1 MNRIVVMGVS
11 GCGKTSLGSKL
22 AQRLGGRFVDGDD
35 LHPPENRAKM
45 AAGQPLDDVDRA
57 PWLGLVGKTLAA
69 SDGPVIV
76 ACSALRRAY
85 RDTIRRHAGGDV
97 LFLHLDGPRDV
108 IAARM
113 AKRTGHYMPLSLL
126 DSQIATLE
134 PPDPDETHLKLDL
147 TAAEVL
153 LLDRA
158 IRAVKV
164 GET

>member
-11 GCGKTSLGSKL
+11 GSGKTSLGAKL

-45 AAGQPLDDVDRA
+45 AAGHALNDTDRA
-57 PWLGLVGKTLAA
+57 PWLEVVGQRLA
-69 SDGPVIV
+69 SSPGPVIV

-85 RDTIRRHAGGDV
+85 RDAIRLHAGGDV

-113 AKRTGHYMPLSLL
+113 AKRTGHYMPMSLL

-134 PPDPDETHLKLDL
+134 PPSIDETFLSLDL
-147 TAAEVL
+147 TSAEDL
-153 LLDRA
+153 LLNRA
-158 IRAVKV
+158 LQAVEM
-164 GET
+164 GAR